1 MKNITCSGRVFWLAL
16 SVCLM
21 LTMVLPNCPASV
33 RPAPAKAST
42 VLEGVVNLNTASE
55 AQLTLLPGVGEAV
68 ARRIITFREQHGPFQ
83 RPEDLMNVQGIGE
96 RTFGKLRPH
105 LTVEGESTLKTTQ
118 AGGSAAQPKK

>member
-1 MKNITCSGRVFWLAL
+1 MKNFTGPGRVFWLAFA
-16 SVCLM
+16 VCLM
-21 LTMVLPNCPASV
+21 LTAYQPHSPASV
-33 RPAPAKAST
+33 SPAPAKAST

-96 RTFGKLRPH
+96 RTYGKLRPH
-105 LTVEGESTLKTTQ
+105 LAVEGESTLKSTP

>member
-1 MKNITCSGRVFWLAL
+1 MKNSICFGKVFWLAL

-21 LTMVLPNCPASV
+21 LTLVQPNCPASA
-33 RPAPAKAST
+33 RPAPAKVAT

-68 ARRIITFREQHGPFQ
+68 ARRIIAFREQHGPFQ

-96 RTFGKLRPH
+96 RTFDKLRPH
-105 LTVEGESTLKTTQ
+105 LAVEGESTLKSTPT
-118 AGGSAAQPKK
+118 GGSAAQAKK